1 MSTVV
6 LPGQHDAAS
15 RAGRGLDILLSG
27 KDSAGAAAVIDC
39 HVPAATAGPPLHRH
53 PASDET
59 FVVIS
64 GTLLVHVDG
73 QLTELTAGG
82 LVHVSR
88 GTPHTFATP
97 PGDGAHFLT
106 LHTPGGFEGFHVAAA
121 AAEHLAGGPLPQPEL
136 IKLAG
141 GFDWQLAGP
150 PLLPTGELLR
160 APAAPGR

>member
-6 LPGQHDAAS
+6 LPGLAGRPDAAS
-15 RAGRGLDILLSG
+15 RAGRGLDILLSSE
-27 KDSAGAAAVIDC
+27 DTAGTAAVIDC
-39 HVPAATAGPPLHRH
+39 RVPAATAGPPLHRH

-59 FVVIS
+59 FVVVS

-73 QLTELTAGG
+73 QVTELTAGG

-97 PGDGAHFLT
+97 LGEGAHFLT

-121 AAEHLAGGPLPQPEL
+121 AAERAAGGPVPPPEL
-136 IKLAG
+136 ITLAA

-160 APAAPGR
+160 LPA

>member
-6 LPGQHDAAS
+6 LPGLAGRHDAAS
-15 RAGRGLDILLSG
+15 RAGRGLDILLSSEDTG
-27 KDSAGAAAVIDC
+27 GTAAVIDC

-73 QLTELTAGG
+73 QVTELTAGG

-88 GTPHTFATP
+88 GTPGDPRSVMGGLTP
-97 PGDGAHFLT
+97 VTDPVPTMCPGCIVADGLGW
-106 LHTPGGFEGFHVAAA
+106 GG
-121 AAEHLAGGPLPQPEL
+121 
-136 IKLAG
+136 
-141 GFDWQLAGP
+141 
-150 PLLPTGELLR
+150 TR
-160 APAAPGR
+160 